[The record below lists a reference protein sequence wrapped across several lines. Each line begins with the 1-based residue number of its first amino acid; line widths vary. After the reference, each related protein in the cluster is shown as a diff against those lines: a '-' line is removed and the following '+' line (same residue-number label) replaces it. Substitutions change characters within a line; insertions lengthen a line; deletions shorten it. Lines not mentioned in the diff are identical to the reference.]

1 MARDREEFDVY
12 PIHHRNRVFDV
23 ITPMDLTFVEVRA
36 LLDVLI
42 ARGSFEAVEVPAA
55 QAADGDAGDDDPGDI
70 ITVEAAG
77 ARYTV
82 DVQGFE
88 VVVFRK
94 E

>member
-1 MARDREEFDVY
+1 MASDREEFDVY

-42 ARGSFEAVEVPAA
+42 ERGSFEAVEAA
-55 QAADGDAGDDDPGDI
+55 AADDDGSIDDDPGDI

-77 ARYTV
+77 ALYTV
-82 DVQGFE
+82 DVNGFE

-94 E
+94 D